1 MRRLLLE
8 NIGMK
13 TAAVVFAMVLW
24 FFVTS
29 RGQSEISMDIPLE
42 LKNIPEGLESIKQGT
57 KSVSVSIKGQERLLK
72 NMKPSDVRV
81 YIDLSKA
88 RKGAGTYYISKDD
101 VKLPYTM
108 TVTNISPSSVRV
120 VLEETVI
127 KTVPVRPIIVGS
139 PEKGFVVRSV
149 EVTPKEV
156 TVEGARSEV
165 RKVNSLKTEPIDIT
179 GLDEVFIQDARL
191 DMAGR
196 NIRTKINEVKVKVV
210 ISGIGR

>member
-13 TAAVVFAMVLW
+13 TAAVVLAMVLW

-88 RKGAGTYYISKDD
+88 RKGEGTYYISKDD

-165 RKVNSLKTEPIDIT
+165 RKVNSLKTEPIDIA
-179 GLDEVFIQDARL
+179 GLYEVFIQDARL

-210 ISGIGR
+210 ISGAGR

>member
-13 TAAVVFAMVLW
+13 TAAVVLAVVLW

-88 RKGAGTYYISKDD
+88 RKGEGTYYISKDD

-179 GLDEVFIQDARL
+179 GLDKAFIQDARL

-210 ISGIGR
+210 ISGVGR